1 MLVCPL
7 CGPLLRL
14 NQRQRERVNE
24 WRNEIRMKNC
34 PERDSRNEEREGLR
48 AEELTVEVC
57 SSFCN

>member
-1 MLVCPL
+1 M
-7 CGPLLRL
+7 
-14 NQRQRERVNE
+14 NE

-34 PERDSRNEEREGLR
+34 PERDSRNEEKEGLR